1 MMEYKGYIGKVE
13 FDDAAGVLHG
23 EVINLRDVITFQGD
37 SVQELRQAFQD
48 SVDDYLDYCAERHEE
63 PEKPYSGT
71 FTVRINPELHRDI
84 SLQAKLTNQSL
95 NSWVT
100 ALLEQRAPYELDKQ
114 TAQAREPRRAVRKKS
129 QP

>member
-1 MMEYKGYIGKVE
+1 MEYKGYIGKVE
-13 FDDAAGVLHG
+13 YDDAAGILHG

-48 SVDDYLDYCAERHEE
+48 SVDDYLNFFAERHEE

-71 FTVRINPELHRDI
+71 FTVRVNPELHRDI

-114 TAQAREPRRAVRKKS
+114 AAQAREPRRAARKKS
-129 QP
+129 QA

>member
-13 FDDAAGVLHG
+13 YDDAAGILHG

-37 SVQELRQAFQD
+37 SVQGLRQAFQD
-48 SVDDYLDYCAERHEE
+48 SVDDYLDFCAERHEE

-71 FTVRINPELHRDI
+71 FTVRVNPELHRDI
-84 SLQAKLTNQSL
+84 SLQAKLANQSL

-114 TAQAREPRRAVRKKS
+114 AAQAREPRRAAHKKS
-129 QP
+129 